1 MSLPQVDWLVV
12 WKIYHYPYFFWVYTV
27 LSLAVR
33 FLTHRHLNPAA
44 PTKTWLVSSTASLLI
59 VPAIPFLA
67 MPAFALAIMTLGK
80 VAIYSLLMALPIV
93 LSAGLFGGLV
103 DGFVLRLLLRK
114 ALGRRRMWILLAANL
129 LVALVTVGAVVA
141 LMLAYPPQI
150 IAMVDG

>member
-1 MSLPQVDWLVV
+1 
-12 WKIYHYPYFFWVYTV
+12 
-27 LSLAVR
+27 
-33 FLTHRHLNPAA
+33 
-44 PTKTWLVSSTASLLI
+44 
-59 VPAIPFLA
+59 
-67 MPAFALAIMTLGK
+67 MTLGK

-150 IAMVDG
+150 IAMVDGLRNQRLRSQPPQ